1 MGIAVEGLCFNYPKH
16 PNLLNGISFSLAEG
30 DVLCLLG
37 PNGTGKTTLLRCL
50 LGINKIS
57 RGKIWVGNREVHK
70 ISARELARMV
80 AYVPQ
85 AANMVFP
92 YQVIDLV
99 LMGRSPHIGIMSVP
113 AEKDMEVAREALFK
127 AGIAHLE
134 NALFSEISGGERQL
148 VLIARAL
155 AQQSE
160 ILIMDEPTASLDYG
174 NQARILEIINELSRQ
189 DYAIIMTTHF
199 PDHAFLACNKVAILK
214 GGKIL
219 ALGAPDEIVTENNL
233 SALYAAS
240 IKVVAAKI
248 FDDPPKEVKVCIP
261 LLA

>member
-1 MGIAVEGLCFNYPKH
+1 LGISVEGLCFNYPRH
-16 PNLLNGISFSLAEG
+16 PNLLNGISFSIDKG
-30 DVLCLLG
+30 DILCLLG

-57 RGKIWVGNREVHK
+57 QGRILVGDREVHK
-70 ISARELARMV
+70 MSARELARMV

-85 AANMVFP
+85 ATNMVFP
-92 YQVIDLV
+92 YQVIDMV
-99 LMGRSPHIGIMSVP
+99 IMGRSPHIGIMSVP
-113 AEKDMEVAREALFK
+113 SDEDIEDARQALLK

-134 NALFSEISGGERQL
+134 NSLFSEISGGERQL

-155 AQQSE
+155 AQQSD

-189 DYAIIMTTHF
+189 GYSIIMTTHF
-199 PDHAFLACNKVAILK
+199 PNHAFLACNKVAILK

-219 ALGAPDEIVTENNL
+219 AMGCPDDIVTENNL
-233 SALYAAS
+233 SELYAAS
-240 IKVVAAKI
+240 IKVVSAKV